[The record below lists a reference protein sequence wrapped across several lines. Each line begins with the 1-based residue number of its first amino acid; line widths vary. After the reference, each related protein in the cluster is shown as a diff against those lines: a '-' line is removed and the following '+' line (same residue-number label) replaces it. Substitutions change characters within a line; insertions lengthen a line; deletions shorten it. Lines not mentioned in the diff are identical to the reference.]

1 MKAIL
6 LFTGQDSSNSETELI
21 WNEACENKGIT
32 LTTLDSTHNDGQK
45 LSSKLNI
52 KSYPALIID
61 NKIIAVGHPD
71 KQNAKTVLQV
81 SFK

>member
-6 LFTGQDSSNSETELI
+6 LFAGQDSSNSETELI
-21 WNEACENKGIT
+21 WKEACINKGII

-45 LSSKLNI
+45 VSSKLNI
-52 KSYPALIID
+52 KSYPAFIID

-71 KQNAKTVLQV
+71 KQNAKAVLQALC
-81 SFK
+81 K